1 MIAPVRKAS
10 TLSCPIKLQNVI
22 APNGR
27 NTACSSAALISLR
40 TFLIDPY
47 SIKKK
52 LFVLK
57 KRFYVNIHINVNK

>member
-1 MIAPVRKAS
+1 MIAPVRIAS

-22 APNGR
+22 RPNGR
-27 NTACSSAALISLR
+27 KTACNSAALISLR

-57 KRFYVNIHINVNK
+57 KRFYVNMNVNVNK

>member
-10 TLSCPIKLQNVI
+10 TLSCPIKLQKVI

-40 TFLIDPY
+40 TFLIRKVE
-47 SIKKK
+47 IKK
-52 LFVLK
+52 
-57 KRFYVNIHINVNK
+57 